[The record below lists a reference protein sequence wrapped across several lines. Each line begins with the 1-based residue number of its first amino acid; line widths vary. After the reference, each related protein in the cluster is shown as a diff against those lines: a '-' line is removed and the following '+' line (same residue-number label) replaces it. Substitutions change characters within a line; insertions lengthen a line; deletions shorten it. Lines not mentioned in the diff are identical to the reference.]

1 MSRVD
6 AGLTTSEKFKDVNI
20 LKVISWILEVWRG
33 VEDKTIKDYFEKYG
47 FSQTD
52 TRLDERVD
60 EEFEELI
67 RELCLD
73 TSIDD
78 FVSFGDCIET

>member
-67 RELCLD
+67 REICLD